1 MKTTTIKKEEIPPL
15 KEGLLDAYKS
25 EEEIKK
31 HS

>member
-1 MKTTTIKKEEIPPL
+1 MTTKKNEEIPPH

-31 HS
+31 HF